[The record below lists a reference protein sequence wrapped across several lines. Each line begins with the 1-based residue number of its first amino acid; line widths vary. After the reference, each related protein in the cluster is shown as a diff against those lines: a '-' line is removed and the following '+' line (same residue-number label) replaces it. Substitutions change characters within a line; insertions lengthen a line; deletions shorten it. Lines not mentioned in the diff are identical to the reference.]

1 MKQNVYNKVGRTI
14 KSVDN
19 VFGNFLVENG
29 LYDTIE
35 ITKEN
40 IYELADLVGG
50 HVRINAYCTKCGEN
64 RVFSC
69 EQIVRYGVE
78 DGVIK
83 AYSLED
89 QIVNIQ
95 RIMEAP
101 IPHFA
106 NEPEEP
112 WQWNNVIIT
121 PDTRLMVFR
130 FGCAFEPSHRL
141 DYIVLTDGNTM
152 MKIGQF
158 PSVADMSI
166 PELKKYRKVMTKEDE
181 RELKRAIG
189 LNAQGI
195 GIGSFVYLRRIVE
208 RMIMQAGD
216 KAIKAGKINAEEFK
230 NAKVDKKIKMAADYL
245 PKSLVDNTVFYG
257 IVSKGIHELSEDD
270 CKEYFPVLQS
280 FIIMVLRQW
289 EMIREDEEE
298 ERSLSSAL
306 NRIASNF

>member
-1 MKQNVYNKVGRTI
+1 
-14 KSVDN
+14 
-19 VFGNFLVENG
+19 
-29 LYDTIE
+29 
-35 ITKEN
+35 
-40 IYELADLVGG
+40 
-50 HVRINAYCTKCGEN
+50 
-64 RVFSC
+64 
-69 EQIVRYGVE
+69 
-78 DGVIK
+78 
-83 AYSLED
+83 
-89 QIVNIQ
+89 
-95 RIMEAP
+95 MEAP